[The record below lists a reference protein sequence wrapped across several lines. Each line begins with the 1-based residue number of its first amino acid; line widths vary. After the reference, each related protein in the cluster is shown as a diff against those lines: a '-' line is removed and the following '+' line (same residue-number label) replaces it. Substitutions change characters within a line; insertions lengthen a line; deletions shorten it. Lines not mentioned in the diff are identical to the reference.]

1 VAVETVEIA
10 SRRQLVS
17 VARHPGLVP
26 ALVVARRVMRSALI
40 WGAVFGLVT
49 WVEVS
54 SFAKEYPTLADRARA
69 AATYGSNVGLQ
80 AIFGPV
86 HHIGTVA
93 GYTAFHLIV
102 AGLIGAVWGLLAGT
116 RLVRGEEEAGRWES
130 LLAGQTTPRRAAAGA
145 VAGLGFGLLTLWAV
159 TAAIAV
165 VVGRSGDADFTV
177 SASLFAA
184 LAMVA
189 GAAIFLA
196 VGAMCSQLAATRRQ
210 AAALAAGTFGVVYL
224 MRLVAYSSTSLR
236 WLRWASPLG
245 WIDELRPLT
254 ASRPLPLIPIVGT
267 IVVLVVL
274 AIFLAGRRD
283 VGAGILPANDTAA
296 PRTGLLNGPLG
307 LAFRLDRRTVAGWI
321 VGMAAGGLVVGLIT
335 ESAAVAWENQNGG
348 FLQRLGGASG
358 GAIYLGI
365 AFLMVVLLVATAAA
379 GQVVATREEEAEGF
393 LDHLL
398 ARPVARV
405 SWLGGRVVVS
415 AAALVLIGVVAGL
428 STWVGAAITG
438 AGLSMPTLL
447 AAGLNVVPV
456 AIVVLGIGTLVH
468 GFAPRF
474 AGAVAY
480 GLVAWSFFVEVVGA
494 SVGAS
499 HWLLDTSI
507 FHHIARAPAD
517 AVHWDSA
524 AVLVVVGIIAAAA
537 GIWRLARRD
546 LAGT

>member
-1 VAVETVEIA
+1 MAVETIEITGRSGVVPA
-10 SRRQLVS
+10 T
-17 VARHPGLVP
+17 RHPGLVP
-26 ALVVARRVMRSALI
+26 AAVVARRVIRGALI

-49 WVEVS
+49 WVEVA

-93 GYTAFHLIV
+93 GYTAFHMIV

-116 RLVRGEEEAGRWES
+116 RLVRGEEEAGRWEL
-130 LLAGQTTPRRAAAGA
+130 LLAGQTTRRRAAAGA
-145 VAGLGFGLLTLWAV
+145 VVGLGVGLLTLWTV
-159 TAAIAV
+159 TAAITV
-165 VVGRSGDADFTV
+165 VVGSGADAGFTV

-189 GAAIFLA
+189 GAAVFLA
-196 VGAMCSQLAATRRQ
+196 VGAVCSQLATTRRQ
-210 AAALAAGTFGVVYL
+210 ATALAAATFGIAYL
-224 MRLVAYSSTSLR
+224 IRLVAYSSTSLG

-245 WIDELRPLT
+245 WVDELRPLT
-254 ASRPLPLIPIVGT
+254 ASNPLPLIPIVGT
-267 IVVLVVL
+267 IAVL
-274 AIFLAGRRD
+274 ALVTIVLAGRRD
-283 VGAGILPANDTAA
+283 VGAGILPANDAAA
-296 PRTGLLNGPLG
+296 PRTRLLNGPLG
-307 LAFRLDRRTVAGWI
+307 LTYRLGRRTVAGWI
-321 VGMAAGGLVVGLIT
+321 AGLASGGLVLGLIT
-335 ESAAVAWENQNGG
+335 KSTTVAWANQNGG

-365 AFLMVVLLVATAAA
+365 AFLVIVVLVASAAA
-379 GQVVATREEEAEGF
+379 GQVAATREEEAEGH

-398 ARPVARV
+398 ARPVARI
-405 SWLGGRVVVS
+405 SWLAGRVAMS

-428 STWVGAAITG
+428 STWVGVAITG
-438 AGLSMPTLL
+438 AGLGLPTLL

-456 AIVVLGIGTLVH
+456 AIFVLGIGTLVH
-468 GFAPRF
+468 GLAPRL

-499 HWLLDTSI
+499 HWLLDTSVL
-507 FHHIARAPAD
+507 HHIARAPASQ
-517 AVHWDSA
+517 VRWDSF
-524 AVLVVVGIIAAAA
+524 AVLLVVGIIAAAA
-537 GIWRLARRD
+537 GVWRFARRD
-546 LAGT
+546 LVGA

>member
-1 VAVETVEIA
+1 
-10 SRRQLVS
+10 
-17 VARHPGLVP
+17 
-26 ALVVARRVMRSALI
+26 
-40 WGAVFGLVT
+40 
-49 WVEVS
+49 
-54 SFAKEYPTLADRARA
+54 
-69 AATYGSNVGLQ
+69 
-80 AIFGPV
+80 
-86 HHIGTVA
+86 
-93 GYTAFHLIV
+93 
-102 AGLIGAVWGLLAGT
+102 
-116 RLVRGEEEAGRWES
+116 
-130 LLAGQTTPRRAAAGA
+130 
-145 VAGLGFGLLTLWAV
+145 
-159 TAAIAV
+159 
-165 VVGRSGDADFTV
+165 
-177 SASLFAA
+177 
-184 LAMVA
+184 
-189 GAAIFLA
+189 
-196 VGAMCSQLAATRRQ
+196 MCSQLAATRRQ

-283 VGAGILPANDTAA
+283 VGAGILPANDSAA
-296 PRTGLLNGPLG
+296 PRTRLLNDPLG
-307 LAFRLDRRTVAGWI
+307 LTYRLGRPTVAGWI
-321 VGMAAGGLVVGLIT
+321 AGMAGGGLVVGLIT

-379 GQVVATREEEAEGF
+379 GQVAATREEEAEGF

-537 GIWRLARRD
+537 GIWRFARRD